1 MMYAYPYTLCRR
13 GVVATFDLSAS
24 NLDMFEADHRLSNEK
39 NCLVLRLTQP
49 AYNAKPPTA
58 HVSEQPL
65 MNKRDTMRSWSVGDL
80 ASFFAKRDM
89 EGPAQ
94 RLREQGVAGEDFVD
108 FTSEQLQQDL
118 RFSAFA
124 AHKLLRIRDA
134 YLAEPRRDWSGEVG
148 VNATRRGLGRTDERR
163 PSFSAILL
171 VRSSLSVLFFQPGWE
186 RDGQR
191 QNETQVLLPSP
202 SPRARL
208 ATLL

>member
-1 MMYAYPYTLCRR
+1 
-13 GVVATFDLSAS
+13 
-24 NLDMFEADHRLSNEK
+24 
-39 NCLVLRLTQP
+39 
-49 AYNAKPPTA
+49 
-58 HVSEQPL
+58 
-65 MNKRDTMRSWSVGDL
+65 MNKRDAMRSWSVGDL